1 MNNCFKKSSYFVYG
15 VRASKLTPT
24 LSGSYIV
31 YAVGTDSWVQLS
43 FSQFQVSQ
51 KIDFKAI
58 WTHESSPTAWELID
72 RQNWSDYSW
81 DLELFRSIWAA
92 MIILFSKP
100 HLKMAS

>member
-24 LSGSYIV
+24 LSGSDIV

-51 KIDFKAI
+51 KIDFKTI
-58 WTHESSPTAWELID
+58 WTHESSPTAWESNKTQIS
-72 RQNWSDYSW
+72 QIFIYENYQG
-81 DLELFRSIWAA
+81 FQ
-92 MIILFSKP
+92 
-100 HLKMAS
+100 